1 MFWKPFVEFRKI
13 AVKSFNLPNMFKIIC
28 QRWVV
33 LTQYSDMLVKIIA
46 IPLYVVVF
54 MELFFKIYPLDLW
67 KKTIRLWLQIFH
79 CSF

>member
-13 AVKSFNLPNMFKIIC
+13 AVKSFNLPNIFKIIC

-33 LTQYSDMLVKIIA
+33 LTEYSDMLVKIIA

-54 MELFFKIYPLDLW
+54 IELFCNIYPFGWIYERRQSDFDC
-67 KKTIRLWLQIFH
+67 R
-79 CSF
+79 